1 MQMRTDLQDTTEALT
16 LRRRSRSKRRRWEP
30 GLVPLEHQEQA
41 NLFARV
47 WTYRNQIPELKC
59 FFAVPNQGAARL
71 KNLQT
76 EGTMRGV
83 FDTFLAVPR
92 NGKHGLF
99 GEMKRRKG
107 GKVSQ
112 EQYAFAALVVAQ
124 GYEAQ
129 IWRGC
134 EEAWT
139 AILQYLGVSL

>member
-1 MQMRTDLQDTTEALT
+1 MRLIQTDTIADLKD
-16 LRRRSRSKRRRWEP
+16 RRTSRRKRRIFIP
-30 GLVPLEHQEQA
+30 GSIPLEHEEQA
-41 NLFARV
+41 NLFSRV

-99 GEMKRRKG
+99 GELKRRKG

-112 EQYAFAALVVAQ
+112 EQYNFAALVTAQ

-129 IWRGC
+129 IWYGC
-134 EEAWT
+134 EEAWNS
-139 AILQYLGVSL
+139 ILRYLGRTV

>member
-1 MQMRTDLQDTTEALT
+1 MRLNNSDTVAMLKERRISRRK
-16 LRRRSRSKRRRWEP
+16 RRRSFDSAS
-30 GLVPLEHQEQA
+30 VPLEHEEQA
-41 NLFARV
+41 NLFSRV
-47 WTYRNQIPELKC
+47 WTYRNRIPELKC
-59 FFAVPNQGAARL
+59 FFAIPNQGAARL

-99 GEMKRRKG
+99 GELKRRKG
-107 GKVSQ
+107 GKVSL
-112 EQYAFAALVVAQ
+112 EQYNFAALVVSQ

-129 IWRGC
+129 IWYGC

-139 AILQYLGVSL
+139 SILQYLGVTL

>member
-1 MQMRTDLQDTTEALT
+1 MRLDNTDT
-16 LRRRSRSKRRRWEP
+16 LAGLKERRTKRRQQRQRIMVGIP
-30 GLVPLEHQEQA
+30 SEHEEQA
-41 NLFARV
+41 NLFSRV
-47 WTYRNQIPELKC
+47 WMYRNRIPELKC

-76 EGTMRGV
+76 EGTLRGV

-99 GEMKRRKG
+99 GELKRRKG

-112 EQYAFAALVVAQ
+112 EQYNFAALVTSQ

-129 IWRGC
+129 IWYGC
-134 EEAWT
+134 EEAWDS
-139 AILQYLGVSL
+139 ILKYLSVTP